1 MIPQVL
7 QRLLWKGGNCLMN
20 KNLIKGLGILATVVG
35 FAATFVSDWVAEQ
48 KLDEKIN
55 EKVNEALAE
64 REKESES

>member
-1 MIPQVL
+1 M
-7 QRLLWKGGNCLMN
+7 
-20 KNLIKGLGILATVVG
+20 KNENIIKGIGILATVVG
-35 FAATFVSDWVAEQ
+35 FAATSVSNWVAEQ